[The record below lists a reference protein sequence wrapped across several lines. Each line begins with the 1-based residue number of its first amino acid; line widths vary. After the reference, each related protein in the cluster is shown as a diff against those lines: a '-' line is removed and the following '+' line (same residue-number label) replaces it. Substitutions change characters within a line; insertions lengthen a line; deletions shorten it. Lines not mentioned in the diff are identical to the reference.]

1 MQYFIFYLK
10 QSLAVLLV
18 AIVLSPPSAIAKIV
32 IAQGGASGYL
42 MEHTLP
48 AVAMAVAMNADII
61 KIDTVLTSD
70 NEVIVSSSAKITN
83 STNVAEIF
91 PDRMREDYQY
101 YALDFT
107 LEEIRQLSLRDSKGR
122 FPDELQLRLTIPTL
136 EEELSLI
143 EALNRSLEKN
153 VHIAVEIKQVWLHRK
168 EEKDISRSV
177 LSILQKYGYSG
188 VYDRLLLMSYDA
200 KELRHIRKELLPPLG
215 MDIKLVQLIESNE
228 GQENMVEEWGEYSS
242 YNYDWMFSKSGLRSL
257 TGSVA
262 AIGLPK
268 HMLADSEGKPLLEDF
283 VKNAQ
288 QLGTMIF
295 AYPIQKDQEK
305 RVPFVRSFEEEL
317 EFFYFT
323 VGVDAV
329 ITDFCKD
336 ALDFIQDRVEKPDS
350 SAVLIETEVPSMDV
364 ISDNPLQL
372 SSPLESEFKE

>member
-1 MQYFIFYLK
+1 MRHFTFWIK
-10 QSLAVLLV
+10 QSLAVLLL
-18 AIVLSPPSAIAKIV
+18 AIVLSPIPATAKMV

-48 AVAMAVAMNADII
+48 AVAMAIAINTDSI

-70 NEVIVSSSAKITN
+70 NEVIVSSSPKITD

-107 LEEIRQLSLRDSKGR
+107 LEEIRQLSLRDTKGR

-153 VHIAVEIKQVWLHRK
+153 IHIAVEIKQAWLHRK

-188 VYDRLLLMSYDA
+188 AYDRLLLMSYDA
-200 KELRHIRKELLPPLG
+200 KELRRIRKELLPELG
-215 MDIKLVQLIESNE
+215 LDIKLVQLIESNE
-228 GQENMVEEWGEYSS
+228 GQETMVEEWGEYHS

-268 HMLADSEGKPLLEDF
+268 DMLAAPEGTLLLDDF
-283 VKNAQ
+283 IKNAQ

-295 AYPIQKDQEK
+295 TFPIQKDLEK
-305 RVPFVRSFEEEL
+305 RVPFGASFEEEL

-336 ALDFIQDRVEKPDS
+336 TLDFIKNRVEKPDS
-350 SAVLIETEVPSMDV
+350 SAIPIETEVPSMEV
-364 ISDNPLQL
+364 ISDDPL
-372 SSPLESEFKE
+372 